1 MNDSSLKSVVVVLRA
16 LQPYAVKAHLGRAA
30 RQCFFALAHQRDT
43 RLVSLLHDGDH
54 DLRPY
59 TVSDVHR
66 ASRRPVIEEG
76 ESVWFR
82 VTALDKSLSHLL
94 TILAQDC
101 PGAVIE
107 LDKARW
113 QIEALL
119 TEGHPWAATTTWQ
132 ALAARHMQ
140 QKPTREIRFQF
151 VLPVGFRTKGQT
163 MPLPLPSL
171 VFDSLAKRW
180 NTFSGAPLPALLEAF
195 IDQNISIVAYRGET
209 HQMTLKDGHPEIG
222 FTGEVAYHI
231 TGRNPSLE
239 KVDPELS
246 RLLADNFTP
255 LAQAVNLLADFA
267 FYSGIGIKTTVG
279 MGMVRRIH
287 ASGGRSK

>member
-1 MNDSSLKSVVVVLRA
+1 MQDSSLKSVVIVLRA

-30 RQCFFALAHQRDT
+30 RQCFFALVHQRNSN
-43 RLVSLLHDGDH
+43 LVTTLHDGDH
-54 DLRPY
+54 DFRPY

-66 ASRRPVIEEG
+66 ASRRRPVIEEG

-82 VTALDKSLSHLL
+82 ITALDGTIARLL
-94 TILAQDC
+94 TTLAQDC
-101 PGAVIE
+101 SGTVIE

-113 QIEALL
+113 QVEAIL
-119 TEGHPWAATTTWQ
+119 TDGHPWAAETTWQ
-132 ALAARHMQ
+132 ALGAHHMQ
-140 QKPTREIRFQF
+140 HKPARDIRFRF

-163 MPLPLPSL
+163 MPLPIPTL
-171 VFDSLAKRW
+171 VFDSLARRW
-180 NTFSGAPLPALLEAF
+180 NTFSGAPLPTLLDAF
-195 IDQNISIVAYRGET
+195 IDQNISITSYRGET
-209 HQMTLKDGHPEIG
+209 HQITLKEGHPEIG
-222 FTGEVAYHI
+222 FTGEVTYHI

-246 RLLADNFTP
+246 RLLQDNFTG

-287 ASGGRSK
+287 SGKSSK